1 MVFAMAWH
9 FPTWIPWQRRQL
21 KKAVTHMKVRYK
33 RKPKV
38 RKIYFTQTTSRFD
51 FHLDDCYSNRHFQRT
66 TISFQ
71 HPLQLLQ
78 DSQKP
83 DRRLSLLRRA
93 CESWVWEVPSSDT
106 DRKPIQMLNL
116 YSRSPLTRWFRN
128 TFPTV
133 SKAGNRRKGDS
144 TRFDSWMQRVV
155 KIKEGHHVS
164 PTTILLI
171 SSTITS

>member
-1 MVFAMAWH
+1 MARH
-9 FPTWIPWQRRQL
+9 FLTWIPWQRRQL
-21 KKAVTHMKVRYK
+21 EKAVTHTKVGYK

-38 RKIYFTQTTSRFD
+38 RKIYFTQTTSRLD
-51 FHLDDCYSNRHFQRT
+51 FHWDDCYSNRHFRRT

-83 DRRLSLLRRA
+83 VRRLHLLRRA
-93 CESWVWEVPSSDT
+93 CESWVWDVPSSNI
-106 DRKPIQMLNL
+106 DRRPIQMLNL
-116 YSRSPLTRWFRN
+116 YNRSPLTRLFRY
-128 TFPTV
+128 TFSTV

-144 TRFDSWMQRVV
+144 TRFDSWMQQVV

-164 PTTILLI
+164 PTTTLLI
-171 SSTITS
+171 FSTITS